1 MKSNKRSKIIK
12 TTTKKRQK
20 AIKNAIKK
28 ILHSL
33 FPFWCNFDVDTCQ
46 ILLKGQ
52 MNFQMCFLSFY
63 CIKCVTNSITNVH
76 LVNAL

>member
-28 ILHSL
+28 TLYSL
-33 FPFWCNFDVDTCQ
+33 FPFWCNFGVDTCQ

-52 MNFQMCFLSFY
+52 MNFQMCFLPF
-63 CIKCVTNSITNVH
+63 IV
-76 LVNAL
+76 